1 MLHCLWVVR
10 LWCVVAIA
18 GWGAVIKTLCP
29 SGLRGWTQVP
39 LARAAWVQ
47 IPQVSLSCRSLCVV
61 GGLGHASGT
70 CIWEPRSQWHSQ
82 WGARH
87 LWDSNPPGGTPSGLA
102 SRRFNHSAKVPLRT
116 VGRLRFLCRCFCGWR
131 RGCRCMAGGS
141 CCDGLWS
148 LTIGYIAQ
156 WLERLTADQQ
166 VPGSNP
172 CVLCFSASLFL
183 QCGLA
188 FQISGH
194 PGSNQGSSDCC
205 RHLLSDS
212 LPTEL

>member
-1 MLHCLWVVR
+1 MGDSSSTSASCVGSNPTGVIVLSVVVR
-10 LWCVVAIA
+10 CRPFGPCRWHLHLGIA
-18 GWGAVIKTLCP
+18 FAMAFAVGSATP
-29 SGLRGWTQVP
+29 VGFQPARGDP
-39 LARAAWVQ
+39 
-47 IPQVSLSCRSLCVV
+47 I
-61 GGLGHASGT
+61 
-70 CIWEPRSQWHSQ
+70 
-82 WGARH
+82 
-87 LWDSNPPGGTPSGLA
+87 GLA

-116 VGRLRFLCRCFCGWR
+116 VGRLRFLCRCFFGWR

-141 CCDGLWS
+141 CCVGLWS

-172 CVLCFSASLFL
+172 GAQCFSASLFL

-194 PGSNQGSSDCC
+194 PVSNQGPSDCC
-205 RHLLSDS
+205 RRLQSDA